1 MQAVLGEGAALILYA
16 VHILPSST
24 AGGKERWKHDGRKRE
39 HSRCKRIKIPLGF
52 LFLKGDLDQ
61 PG

>member
-39 HSRCKRIKIPLGF
+39 HSRCNLNEMKNSTF
-52 LFLKGDLDQ
+52 
-61 PG
+61 